1 MANSPNSRNDRK
13 LIAIAIP
20 SGILSSIRI
29 ASTMTNNIIEAL
41 KADYK
46 TFPFNQTFSLYA
58 ADVFFQDPWVSFRG
72 VGLYRKMIQFIA
84 WGFKDV
90 EMDLHDI
97 QQTDNQIKSLWTLR
111 WIAPAPWKPKMVIS
125 GRSELT
131 LNAEG
136 LIQSHI
142 DFWDCSRLDVL
153 KQLFSR

>member
-13 LIAIAIP
+13 LIAIS
-20 SGILSSIRI
+20 SGILSSLSI
-29 ASTMTNNIIEAL
+29 ASTMTNNTIEAL

-46 TFPFNQTFSLYA
+46 TFPLNQTFSLYA
-58 ADVFFQDPWVSFRG
+58 GDVFFKDPWISFRG
-72 VGLYRKMIQFIA
+72 VGLYRKMIQFIT
-84 WGFKDV
+84 WGFTDV
-90 EMDLHDI
+90 KMDLHDI
-97 QQTDNQIKSLWTLR
+97 QQTDNQIKTRWTLR
-111 WIAPAPWKPKMVIS
+111 WIAPAPWKPKMAIS
-125 GRSELT
+125 GRSELI